1 MDEYEINRILE
12 KTKNKIAISQFKKEK
27 LDNMKTKKEN
37 NFVIFKKIGIGIA
50 AGLLLTAGSV
60 GAYVGITGNTEIL
73 KKIGINIGEQYDNKK
88 QDVRGTIQ
96 TKDFE
101 ANLVSVACD
110 SSCIILEMDVKLI
123 EKNNTNIDFEIEK
136 LTLEGNDFIGSTIT
150 GLKLSQSSS
159 SNISEDG
166 SIKLFKYISIKD
178 PNLAGDGFLD
188 EIFKDSNKVNC
199 KLEFSNM
206 YDKNTNE
213 IISNEKT
220 ELSFNIE
227 GKTKSEYIKVDKV
240 KNIENVSV
248 NIESIN
254 KSSLGNYITLT
265 AFQDNFDKNK
275 ENNIQKLE
283 YIIKNSNGKE
293 VNIVSKTYNIAQE
306 LNDPS
311 KISIETTLKLDD
323 ISDDVSYDVDIKI
336 GEKANISTKEI
347 VDAISLNEKIS
358 EIKEKKNQEI
368 KLSAI
373 DNNKQSTSDLFIKNP
388 LDKDTII
395 MKSNKGINVIAQ
407 EGDLIYSINNGDVI
421 NVGYDS
427 KIGKFITIKYNNIE
441 VIYGTC
447 SEITKKIG
455 DKVNAGDIIAKVG
468 NTGNSTGPH
477 LHLEILENGIEQDP
491 ENYLK

>member
-1 MDEYEINRILE
+1 MDENEINRILE
-12 KTKNKIAISQFKKEK
+12 QTKNKIAISQFKKEK
-27 LDNMKTKKEN
+27 LDNMKSKKEN
-37 NFVIFKKIGIGIA
+37 KFVIFKKIGIGTA
-50 AGLLLTAGSV
+50 AGVLLTAGSV

-73 KKIGINIGEQYDNKK
+73 KRIGINIGEQYDNKK
-88 QDVRGTIQ
+88 HDVKETIKS
-96 TKDFE
+96 KDFE
-101 ANLVSVACD
+101 ASLVSIACD
-110 SSCIILEMDVKLI
+110 SSCIILEMDVKLV
-123 EKNNTNIDFEIEK
+123 EDNHTNIDFEIEN
-136 LTLEGNDFIGSTIT
+136 LTLEGNNFIGSTIT
-150 GLKLSQSSS
+150 GLKLSQSSA

-166 SIKLFKYISIKD
+166 SIKLFKYISVKD
-178 PNLAGDGFLD
+178 PNLGADGFLD

-199 KLEFSNM
+199 KLEFSNI

-220 ELSFNIE
+220 ELSFAIE
-227 GKTKSEYIKVDKV
+227 GKTKSEHIEVNEV

-265 AFQDNFDKNK
+265 ASQDNFDQNK

-283 YIIKNSNGKE
+283 YIIKNSNKAE

-306 LNDPS
+306 LDDPS

-323 ISDDVSYDVDIKI
+323 ISADVSYDIDIKI
-336 GEKANISTKEI
+336 GGNVNIPTKEI
-347 VDAISLNEKIS
+347 LDVISSNEEIS
-358 EIKEKKNQEI
+358 EVNKENNQEI
-368 KLSAI
+368 KLSSI
-373 DNNKQSTSDLFIKNP
+373 EKNNKNTSNLFIKNP
-388 LDKDTII
+388 IDKDMII
-395 MKSNKGINVIAQ
+395 MKSNKGINIIAQ
-407 EGDLIYSINNGDVI
+407 EGDLIYSINNGDVT

-441 VIYGTC
+441 VTYGTC
-447 SEITKKIG
+447 SEIIKKIG
-455 DKVNAGDIIAKVG
+455 DKVNTGDIIAKVG

-491 ENYLK
+491 ENYLN